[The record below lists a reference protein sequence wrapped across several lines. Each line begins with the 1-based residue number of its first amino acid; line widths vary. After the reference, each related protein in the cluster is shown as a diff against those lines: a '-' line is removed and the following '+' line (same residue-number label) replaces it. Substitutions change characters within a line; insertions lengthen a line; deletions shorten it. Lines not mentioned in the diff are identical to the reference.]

1 MLVIKHLLFPLLVL
15 CCVLE
20 FELARASSDPAG
32 HGLHPAGQN
41 LPPLAL
47 YSRAN

>member
-20 FELARASSDPAG
+20 FELARASSD
-32 HGLHPAGQN
+32 LAGQN
-41 LPPLAL
+41 LPLAL
-47 YSRAN
+47 HSRAN